1 MYWQITPHCNDI
13 CAVLHSNLVG
23 LSPWKTIK
31 LKRVFTYPIMNSK
44 TWSRHFHLLQPPLV
58 EDFIL
63 SEALATRHTQKPAL
77 YFTQEKRI
85 FTH

>member
-13 CAVLHSNLVG
+13 CAVLHSNSVG

-44 TWSRHFHLLQPPLV
+44 TWSRHFHLSQPPLV

-63 SEALATRHTQKPAL
+63 SEALATRHTQEPASL
-77 YFTQEKRI
+77 FTQENI
-85 FTH
+85 ITTI